1 MSATTPTMAEQDPQE
16 RHAPAPRTRRH
27 LTPGG
32 VAGALARYL
41 ALVIAAV
48 LFLLPFYLIVRNA
61 VSSDSE
67 ITAPGWTLFPSTIH
81 WDNFRELFSDP
92 SVNIVKALLNS
103 AIVAV
108 LQTAGMLL
116 LCSMAG
122 YGLARI
128 PYRWATPI
136 FYAVLVTLMIPPAVT
151 FIPSFIIVSQFR
163 WVDTYQGIIVPVL
176 FSGFTT
182 FLFRQYFLN
191 FPSSL
196 EEAARLDGLGYFGA
210 FWRIVVPNSGAF
222 FSAIAVIT
230 FINNW
235 NQFLW
240 PLVIGQDSSK
250 WTVQVALSTFLTAQT
265 INLHE
270 LFLAAAVSIA
280 PLVLVF
286 VVLQRYL
293 VQGVAETGIKG

>member
-1 MSATTPTMAEQDPQE
+1 MTTTTAVPPGTSSTEPPVR
-16 RHAPAPRTRRH
+16 RHRTRLGEVVGQLFRS
-27 LTPGG
+27 
-32 VAGALARYL
+32 L
-41 ALVIAAV
+41 ALLIASV

-61 VSSDSE
+61 LSIDPE
-67 ITAPGWTLFPSTIH
+67 ITSPNWTLFPKTLH
-81 WDNFRELFSDP
+81 WENLTELFEDP
-92 SVNIVKALLNS
+92 AVNILQSLGNS

-108 LQTAGMLL
+108 LQTAGQLL
-116 LCSMAG
+116 FSSMAG

-128 PYRWATPI
+128 PYRHATKI

-151 FIPSFIIVSQFR
+151 FIPSFIIVSQLQ
-163 WVDTYQGIIVPVL
+163 WVDTLQGIIVPVM

-191 FPSSL
+191 FPREL
-196 EEAARLDGLGYFGA
+196 EEAARVDGLGYLGA
-210 FWRIVVPNSGAF
+210 YWRIVVPNSGAF
-222 FSAIAVIT
+222 FAAIAVIT
-230 FINNW
+230 FIASW
-235 NQFLW
+235 NAFLW
-240 PLVIGQDSSK
+240 PLVIGQDSSM
-250 WTVQVALSTFLTAQT
+250 WTVQVALSTVLTAQT

-286 VVLQRYL
+286 VFLQRFL

>member
-1 MSATTPTMAEQDPQE
+1 MTTTAEV
-16 RHAPAPRTRRH
+16 PAETSNAEPPLRRH
-27 LTPGG
+27 RVKPQQV
-32 VAGALARYL
+32 VAQILRYL
-41 ALVIAAV
+41 ALLIAAV
-48 LFLLPFYLIVRNA
+48 IFLLPFYLIVRNA
-61 VSSDSE
+61 LSLDPE
-67 ITAPGWTLFPSTIH
+67 ITSPNWTLFPKTLR
-81 WDNFRELFSDP
+81 WENLTELFEDP
-92 SVNIVKALLNS
+92 SVNILRSLGNS

-108 LQTAGMLL
+108 FQTAGQLL
-116 LCSMAG
+116 LSAMAG

-128 PYRWATPI
+128 TYRHATKI

-151 FIPSFIIVSQFR
+151 FIPSFIIVSQLQ
-163 WVDTYQGIIVPVL
+163 WVDTLQGIIVPVL

-182 FLFRQYFLN
+182 FLFRQYFLS
-191 FPSSL
+191 FPREL
-196 EEAARLDGLGYFGA
+196 EEAARVDGLGYFGA

-222 FSAIAVIT
+222 FAAIAVIT
-230 FINNW
+230 FIASW
-235 NQFLW
+235 NAFLW
-240 PLVIGQDSSK
+240 PLVIGQDSSM

-286 VVLQRYL
+286 AFLQRYL

>member
-1 MSATTPTMAEQDPQE
+1 MSAATTTMAEQDPQE
-16 RHAPAPRTRRH
+16 RHAAARRRRRH

-32 VAGALARYL
+32 VASALLRYL
-41 ALVIAAV
+41 ALVISTV

-61 VSSDSE
+61 ISADSE
-67 ITAPGWTLFPSTIH
+67 ITAPSWTLFPSTIH
-81 WDNFRELFSDP
+81 WENFRELFTDP
-92 SVNIVKALLNS
+92 SVNIAQALGNS

-151 FIPSFIIVSQFR
+151 FIPSFIIVSQLR

-191 FPSSL
+191 FPHSL

-210 FWRIVVPNSGAF
+210 YWRIVVPNSLAF

-286 VVLQRYL
+286 VILQRYL

>member
-1 MSATTPTMAEQDPQE
+1 MTVATSTTAEQNPQE
-16 RHAPAPRTRRH
+16 GNTPVQRRRRH

-32 VAGALARYL
+32 VAGTVLRYL
-41 ALVIAAV
+41 ALIISAV

-61 VSSDSE
+61 VSMDSE
-67 ITAPGWTLFPSTIH
+67 ITAPGWTLFPRTLH

-92 SVNIVKALLNS
+92 SVNIVQALGNS

-151 FIPSFIIVSQFR
+151 FIPSFIIVSQLR

-191 FPSSL
+191 FPASL

-286 VVLQRYL
+286 VILQRYL

>member
-1 MSATTPTMAEQDPQE
+1 MSTTTPEVTE
-16 RHAPAPRTRRH
+16 RERDVRQSVETGRHRRA
-27 LTPGG
+27 TPGS
-32 VAGALARYL
+32 VIANILRYL
-41 ALVIAAV
+41 ALVISAV

-61 VSSDSE
+61 LSLDTD
-67 ITAPGWTLFPSTIH
+67 ITAPGWTLFPKKIH
-81 WDNFRELFSDP
+81 WENFSELFTDP
-92 SVNIVKALLNS
+92 SVNILQALANS

-128 PYRWATPI
+128 PYRFATPI
-136 FYAVLVTLMIPPAVT
+136 FYSILVTLMIPPAVT
-151 FIPSFIIVSQFR
+151 FVPSFIIVSQLR

-191 FPSSL
+191 FPRSL
-196 EEAARLDGLGYFGA
+196 EEAARVDGLGYLGA
-210 FWRIVVPNSGAF
+210 YWRVVVPNSGAF
-222 FSAIAVIT
+222 FAAIAVIT
-230 FINNW
+230 FIANW
-235 NQFLW
+235 NAFLW
-240 PLVIGQDSSK
+240 PLVIGQDASK

-286 VVLQRYL
+286 VFLQRYL

>member
-1 MSATTPTMAEQDPQE
+1 MTVTTTPAVAAEDEASPPPNP
-16 RHAPAPRTRRH
+16 RRRTPAE
-27 LTPGG
+27 
-32 VAGALARYL
+32 ALATSARYL
-41 ALVIAAV
+41 VLTIAAV
-48 LFLLPFYLIVRNA
+48 LFLVPFYLIVRNA
-61 VSSDSE
+61 LSVDTE
-67 ITAPGWTLFPSTIH
+67 ITAADWKLFPTTLH
-81 WDNFRELFSDP
+81 WENFGELFTDP
-92 SVNIVKALLNS
+92 SVNILQALGNS

-108 LQTAGMLL
+108 LQTLGMLL

-151 FIPSFIIVSQFR
+151 FIPTFIIVSQLR

-191 FPSSL
+191 FPRGL
-196 EEAARLDGLGYFGA
+196 EEAARIDGLGWFGS

-230 FINNW
+230 FITNW

-240 PLVIGQDSSK
+240 PLIVGQDSSK

-286 VVLQRYL
+286 VLLQRYL

>member
-1 MSATTPTMAEQDPQE
+1 MSAAT
-16 RHAPAPRTRRH
+16 
-27 LTPGG
+27 LTPAEPEVRETRVRRRRAGSGG
-32 VAGALARYL
+32 RVVAQLLRYL
-41 ALVIAAV
+41 ALVVAAV

-61 VSSDSE
+61 LSLDTE
-67 ITAPGWTLFPSTIH
+67 ITAPGWTLFPERIH
-81 WDNFRELFSDP
+81 WENFAELFGDP
-92 SVNIVKALLNS
+92 SVNIIRSLANS
-103 AIVAV
+103 AIIAV
-108 LQTAGMLL
+108 LQTAGQLL

-136 FYAVLVTLMIPPAVT
+136 FYGILVTLMIPPAVT
-151 FIPSFIIVSQFR
+151 FIPSFIIVSQLR
-163 WVDTYQGIIVPVL
+163 WVDTLQGIIVPVL

-191 FPSSL
+191 FPRSL
-196 EEAARLDGLGYFGA
+196 EEAARVDGLGYFGA
-210 FWRIVVPNSGAF
+210 FWRVVVPNSGAF
-222 FSAIAVIT
+222 FAAIAVIT
-230 FINNW
+230 FIASW
-235 NQFLW
+235 NAFLW
-240 PLVIGQDSSK
+240 PLVIGQDSSM

-286 VVLQRYL
+286 AFLQRYL

>member
-1 MSATTPTMAEQDPQE
+1 MSTLPTAVAEQDPAQGQPVSL
-16 RHAPAPRTRRH
+16 RKRRRV
-27 LTPGG
+27 TPGG
-32 VAGALARYL
+32 VVATVLRYL
-41 ALVIAAV
+41 ALVISAV

-61 VSSDSE
+61 MSVDTE
-67 ITAPGWTLFPSTIH
+67 ITAPDWTLFPTQIH
-81 WDNFRELFSDP
+81 WENFRELFTDP
-92 SVNIVKALLNS
+92 AVNITRSLANS
-103 AIVAV
+103 AIIAV

-136 FYAVLVTLMIPPAVT
+136 FYSILVTLMIPPAVT
-151 FIPSFIIVSQFR
+151 FIPSFIIVSQLR
-163 WVDTYQGIIVPVL
+163 WVDTLQGIIVPVL

-191 FPSSL
+191 FPRSL
-196 EEAARLDGLGYFGA
+196 EEAARVDGLGYFGA
-210 FWRIVVPNSGAF
+210 YWRVVVPNSGAF
-222 FSAIAVIT
+222 FAAMAVIT
-230 FINNW
+230 FIASW
-235 NQFLW
+235 NAFLW
-240 PLVIGQDSSK
+240 PLVIGQDSSM

-286 VVLQRYL
+286 VFLQRYL

>member
-1 MSATTPTMAEQDPQE
+1 MSIA
-16 RHAPAPRTRRH
+16 APRT
-27 LTPGG
+27 PGS
-32 VAGALARYL
+32 VAGATLRYVALA
-41 ALVIAAV
+41 VSAV
-48 LFLLPFYLIVRNA
+48 LFLLPYYLVVRNA
-61 VSSDSE
+61 LSSDAE
-67 ITAPGWTLFPSTIH
+67 ITAPGWTLFPKTIH
-81 WDNFRELFSDP
+81 WENFGELFSDP
-92 SVNIVKALLNS
+92 SVNFLRAIGNS
-103 AIVAV
+103 AIIA
-108 LQTAGMLL
+108 LIETAGMLL
-116 LCSMAG
+116 ICSMAG

-136 FYAVLVTLMIPPAVT
+136 FYSVLVTLMIPPAVT
-151 FIPSFIIVSQFR
+151 FIPSFIIVSQLQ
-163 WVDTYQGIIVPVL
+163 WVNTFQGIIVPVL
-176 FSGFTT
+176 FSGFTA

-191 FPSSL
+191 FPHSL

-240 PLVIGQDSSK
+240 PLVIGQDSSM

-270 LFLAAAVSIA
+270 LFLAAAVSIL
-280 PLVLVF
+280 PLVVVF
-286 VVLQRYL
+286 TILQRYL